1 MRAVVDRAD
10 TAPHGIVRHPTFGQ
24 GRVLHAAADL
34 LIVRFP
40 HGIEQV
46 LMASVTTVASV
57 EGALGSGALADPLS
71 AVVRLQALAIRSV
84 NDRWGVFSRSR
95 VKLLPHQ
102 LWVCR
107 RVREQWPFRWLVGD
121 DVGLGKT
128 IEAGLVISPL
138 VASGQVKRL
147 LVLTPSRLAG
157 QWQQRLKQMFDIRL
171 SLYAAEVDQPHLDF
185 WGTNRMVVASFHT
198 LRENLRGQR
207 DRLLAA
213 EPWDLVVV
221 DEAHHLN
228 ADERTGTTLAY
239 DLLADLDAAGKLTS
253 LLFFTGTPHR
263 GKDFGFASLMRLLR
277 PDEFDPRKPLGTQL
291 PLLRGAMIRNNKA
304 SVTDLEGRKLFT
316 KLHVQA
322 RDHSHSPEEAAFYE
336 TMTAFILDG
345 RAYASGLTGRARS
358 ARMLLLIAL
367 QKLAASSI
375 AAIRSALRR
384 RRDMLASSAVASEA
398 SEPAPTLDPDAT
410 ADEMAEAEEALPE
423 RLALALMRDEV
434 ARLDELIALADRVQ
448 GEAKIERLLAL
459 ISDELPDSEPV
470 LLFTE
475 YKATQALVV
484 NALHRRF
491 GHGKAGFINGDDHLD
506 GLEDARGHGRRATSK
521 REEAADAF
529 NAGRLRFL
537 VSTEAGGE
545 GIDLQERCATLVH
558 VDMPWNPMRLHQ
570 RVGRLWRYGQRRD
583 VTAFIL
589 RNPDTVEA
597 RIWTLLDAK
606 LRRIQAALSASMD
619 DPEDAMQLVL
629 GMSSVGLFDDLFA
642 GSLDKRGEGLSSWFN
657 TETAQLGGEDVLTA
671 VRRMLGSVDRFDF
684 GKAGGDLPRVDLPDL
699 ESFFANAVQRHRR
712 RLLRTPSGL
721 ELPNTPD
728 AWRAAD
734 PGGVRTRYDGLV
746 FDRSVSGQNAA
757 ARVLGV
763 GHGLVDVALAEA
775 LTIEAPAARVQGL
788 SSPLLVLGVE
798 DQVTGQRRPV
808 ARLLFGATIEE
819 GEVRVLRDW
828 ELLRRLATIRAST
841 DGVPETMQAP
851 TAAERRT
858 YCDLLAAL
866 EPSALPLVEEFTRP
880 VLVQEALLLPE
891 QRGRRPTGMRDNQML
906 QRMPAPNEA

>member
-1 MRAVVDRAD
+1 MGARLDLAD
-10 TAPHGIVRHPTFGQ
+10 TAPHGTVRHPTFGH
-24 GRVLHAAADL
+24 GRVLHTVGDL

-46 LMASVTTVASV
+46 LAASVTVVASV

-107 RVREQWPFRWLVGD
+107 RVREQWPFRWLVAD

-171 SLYAAEVDQPHLDF
+171 SLYAAEVDQPRLDF

-239 DLLADLDAAGKLTS
+239 DLLADLDAAGKLNS

-277 PDEFDPRKPLGTQL
+277 PNEFDPRKPLGPQL

-316 KLHVQA
+316 NLHVQA

-384 RRDMLASSAVASEA
+384 RRQMLATSPGVSDA
-398 SEPAPTLDPDAT
+398 SEPTPALDPDAT
-410 ADEMAEAEEALPE
+410 ADEMAEAEEALPA

-434 ARLDELIALADRVQ
+434 ARLDELIALADRVT

-459 ISDELPDSEPV
+459 ISNELPDSEPA

-484 NALHRRF
+484 NALHQRF
-491 GHGKAGFINGDDHLD
+491 GHGTAGFINGDDHLD
-506 GLEDARGHGRRATSK
+506 GLEDARGHVRRMTSK
-521 REEAADAF
+521 REAAADAF
-529 NAGRLRFL
+529 NDGRLRFL

-545 GIDLQERCATLVH
+545 GIDLQQRCATLVH

-583 VTAFIL
+583 VTAYIL

-597 RIWTLLDAK
+597 RIWTLLDEK

-629 GMSSVGLFDDLFA
+629 GISSVGLFDDLFA
-642 GSLDKRGEGLSSWFN
+642 GSMGKPGEGLSSWFN
-657 TETAQLGGEDVLTA
+657 TETAQLGGEDALT
-671 VRRMLGSVDRFDF
+671 VVKRMLGSVDRFDF
-684 GKAGGDLPRVDLPDL
+684 GKVGEDLPRADLPDL
-699 ESFFANAVQRHRR
+699 EPFFTNAVQRHRR

-721 ELPNTPD
+721 DLPNTPD
-728 AWRAAD
+728 AWRSAD
-734 PGGVRTRYDGLV
+734 LGGIRTRYDGLV

-775 LTIEAPAARVQGL
+775 LAIEAPAARVDGV
-788 SSPLLVLGVE
+788 SWPLLVVGVE

-808 ARLLFGATIEE
+808 ARLLFGATLQD
-819 GEVRVLRDW
+819 GQVNVLRDW
-828 ELLRRLATIRAST
+828 ELLRRLAAVRVRTENVSPAPQPVTTAELQSHSKLAAAL
-841 DGVPETMQAP
+841 VPE
-851 TAAERRT
+851 R
-858 YCDLLAAL
+858 
-866 EPSALPLVEEFTRP
+866 LPLLEEFTRP
-880 VLVQEALLLPE
+880 VIVQEAFLLPL
-891 QRGRRPTGMRDNQML
+891 T
-906 QRMPAPNEA
+906 

>member
-1 MRAVVDRAD
+1 MDQAD
-10 TAPHGIVRHPTFGQ
+10 AAPDKNVRHSAFGT
-24 GRVLHAAADL
+24 GRVLHAAGDL

-46 LMASVTTVASV
+46 LATSVVAVASV
-57 EGALGSGALADPLS
+57 EGAVGSGALADPLS
-71 AVVRLQALAIRSV
+71 AVLRLQALAIRSV

-107 RVREQWPFRWLVGD
+107 RVRDRWPFRWLVAD

-138 VASGQVKRL
+138 VASGQVKRV

-171 SLYAAEVDQPHLDF
+171 SLYASEVDQTRLDF

-228 ADERTGTTLAY
+228 ADERAGTTLAY
-239 DLLADLDAAGKLTS
+239 DLLADLDAAGKVTS

-277 PDEFDPRKPLGTQL
+277 PGEFDPRKPLGPQL
-291 PLLRGAMIRNNKA
+291 SLLRGAMIRNNKA
-304 SVTDLEGRKLFT
+304 SVTDLEGRRLFT
-316 KLHVQA
+316 RLHVQA

-345 RAYASGLTGRARS
+345 RAYASGLSGRARS

-375 AAIRSALRR
+375 AAIRLALRR
-384 RRDMLASSAVASEA
+384 RRDMLARAADVSEGPGV
-398 SEPAPTLDPDAT
+398 SPDTDAT
-410 ADEMAEAEEALPE
+410 TDEMAEAEEDLPA

-448 GEAKIERLLAL
+448 YEAKIDRLLAL
-459 ISDELPDSEPV
+459 ISDELPNREPV

-475 YKATQALVV
+475 YKATQALVM
-484 NALHRRF
+484 NALHQRF
-491 GHGKAGFINGDDHLD
+491 GHGQAGFINGDDHLD
-506 GLEDARGHGRRATSK
+506 GLEDAKGSPRRVTSK
-521 REEAADAF
+521 REAAADAF
-529 NAGRLRFL
+529 NDGRLRFL

-583 VTAFIL
+583 VTAYIL

-597 RIWTLLDAK
+597 RIWRLLDAK

-629 GMSSVGLFDDLFA
+629 GMSSAGLFDDLYS
-642 GSLDKRGEGLSSWFN
+642 GSLDKRGDGLSSWFN
-657 TETAQLGGEDVLTA
+657 TETAQLGGEDVLTV

-684 GKAGGDLPRVDLPDL
+684 GKVGADLPRVDLPDL
-699 ESFFANAVQRHRR
+699 EPFFVNAAQRHRR
-712 RLLRTPSGL
+712 RVLKAPSGL

-734 PGGVRTRYDGLV
+734 PGGIRTRYDGLV

-757 ARVLGV
+757 ARVMGI
-763 GHGLVDVALAEA
+763 GHALIDVALAEA
-775 LTIEAPAARVQGL
+775 LAIEAPVARVPGL
-788 SSPLLVLGVE
+788 SSPLLVVGIE
-798 DQVTGQRRPV
+798 DQVTGQRRPL
-808 ARLLFGATIEE
+808 ARLLFGASVED

-828 ELLRRLATIRAST
+828 ELLRSLNSIRVKTDST
-841 DGVPETMQAP
+841 SEAIEDPFSY
-851 TAAERRT
+851 ERRIHAE
-858 YCDLLAAL
+858 LLAAV
-866 EPSALPLVEEFTRP
+866 EPSKLPLADEFTRP
-880 VLVQEALLLPE
+880 ILVQEALLLPS
-891 QRGRRPTGMRDNQML
+891 G
-906 QRMPAPNEA
+906 

>member
-1 MRAVVDRAD
+1 
-10 TAPHGIVRHPTFGQ
+10 
-24 GRVLHAAADL
+24 VLHTADDL

-46 LMASVTTVASV
+46 LADSVAAVATV
-57 EGALGSGALADPLS
+57 EGAIGSGALADPLS
-71 AVVRLQALAIRSV
+71 AVVRLQGLAIRSV

-107 RVREQWPFRWLVGD
+107 RVRERWPFRWLVAD

-171 SLYAAEVDQPHLDF
+171 SLYAAEVDQARLDF
-185 WGTNRMVVASFHT
+185 WGANRMVVASFHT

-277 PDEFDPRKPLGTQL
+277 PHEFDPRKPLGPQL

-345 RAYASGLTGRARS
+345 RAYASGLSGRARS

-375 AAIRSALRR
+375 TAIRSALRR
-384 RRDMLASSAVASEA
+384 RRDMLASSVGVSDTP
-398 SEPAPTLDPDAT
+398 EPPAAFDPDAT
-410 ADEMAEAEEALPE
+410 ADEKAEAEEALPA

-448 GEAKIERLLAL
+448 EEAKIERLLAL

-506 GLEDARGHGRRATSK
+506 GIEDARGQVRRVASK
-521 REEAADAF
+521 REAAAEAF
-529 NAGRLRFL
+529 NDGSLRFL

-545 GIDLQERCATLVH
+545 GIDLQELCATLVH

-583 VTAFIL
+583 VTAYIL

-597 RIWTLLDAK
+597 RIWNLLDAK
-606 LRRIQAALSASMD
+606 LRRIQVALSASMD

-629 GMSSVGLFDDLFA
+629 GMSSAGLFDDLFA
-642 GSLDKRGEGLSSWFN
+642 GSLDKRGDGLSSWFN
-657 TETAQLGGEDVLTA
+657 TETAQLGGEDVLTV

-699 ESFFANAVQRHRR
+699 EPFFANAVQRHRR
-712 RLLRTPSGL
+712 RLLRMTSGL

-728 AWRAAD
+728 AWRTAD
-734 PGGVRTRYDGLV
+734 PGGIRTRYDGLV

-763 GHGLVDVALAEA
+763 GHALVDVALSEA
-775 LTIEAPAARVQGL
+775 MTIEAPAARVQGL
-788 SSPLLVLGVE
+788 SSPLLVVGIE
-798 DQVTGQRRPV
+798 DQVTGQRRAV
-808 ARLLFGATIEE
+808 SRLLFGASVED
-819 GEVRVLRDW
+819 GKVRVLRDW
-828 ELLRRLATIRAST
+828 ELLRRLASVRART
-841 DGVPETMQAP
+841 DDAIGAP
-851 TAAERRT
+851 QPVTPQELQLHAR
-858 YCDLLAAL
+858 LSAAL
-866 EPSALPLVEEFTRP
+866 APEHLPLSDEFTRP
-880 VLVQEALLLPE
+880 TVVQEALLLP
-891 QRGRRPTGMRDNQML
+891 L
-906 QRMPAPNEA
+906 A

>member
-1 MRAVVDRAD
+1 MIGAGADRAD
-10 TAPHGIVRHPTFGQ
+10 TAQYRAVRHPTFGH
-24 GRVLHAAADL
+24 GRVLHSAADL
-34 LIVRFP
+34 LIIRFP

-46 LMASVTTVASV
+46 LAASVMTVASV
-57 EGALGSGALADPLS
+57 EGTLGDGALSDPLS

-107 RVREQWPFRWLVGD
+107 RVREQWPFRWLVAD

-171 SLYAAEVDQPHLDF
+171 SVYAAEVDQPRLDF

-239 DLLADLDAAGKLTS
+239 DLLADLDAAGKLSS

-263 GKDFGFASLMRLLR
+263 GKDFGFTSLMRLLR
-277 PDEFDPRKPLGTQL
+277 PDEFDPRKPLGQQL
-291 PLLRGAMIRNNKA
+291 LLLRGAMIRNNKG

-316 KLHVQA
+316 KLHVEA

-345 RAYASGLTGRARS
+345 RAYASGLSGRARS

-384 RRDMLASSAVASEA
+384 RRDLLLSSSGVSDASEA
-398 SEPAPTLDPDAT
+398 SGAPESDAT
-410 ADEMAEAEEALPE
+410 ADEMAEAEESLPG

-434 ARLDELIALADRVQ
+434 ARLGELIALADQVQ

-459 ISDELPDSEPV
+459 ISDELPDLEPV

-484 NALHRRF
+484 NALQRKF
-491 GHGKAGFINGDDHLD
+491 GHDTAGFINGDDHLD
-506 GLEDARGHGRRATSK
+506 GVEDAKGHVRRVTSK
-521 REEAADAF
+521 REAAADAF
-529 NAGRLRFL
+529 NDGRLRFL

-545 GIDLQERCATLVH
+545 GIDLQERCATLLH

-583 VTAFIL
+583 VTAYIL

-606 LRRIQAALSASMD
+606 LRRIQTALSASMD

-629 GMSSVGLFDDLFA
+629 GMSSAGLFDDLFA
-642 GSLDKRGEGLSSWFN
+642 SSVDKSGEGLSSWFN
-657 TETAQLGGEDVLTA
+657 TETAQLGGEDVLT
-671 VRRMLGSVDRFDF
+671 VVKRMLGSVDRFDF
-684 GKAGGDLPRVDLPDL
+684 GKSGGDLPRVDLPDL
-699 ESFFANAVQRHRR
+699 EPFFANAVQRHRR
-712 RLLRTPSGL
+712 RLLRTHSGL

-728 AWRAAD
+728 AWRAVD
-734 PGGVRTRYDGLV
+734 PGGIRARYDGLV

-763 GHGLVDVALAEA
+763 GHALVDAAIAEA
-775 LTIEAPAARVQGL
+775 LAIEAPIARVQGL
-788 SSPLLVLGVE
+788 STPLLVVGIE
-798 DQVTGQRRPV
+798 DQVTGKQRPV
-808 ARLLFGATIEE
+808 ARLLFGASIED

-828 ELLRRLATIRAST
+828 ELLRRLALIRPKTDDASEAT
-841 DGVPETMQAP
+841 QPP
-851 TAAERRT
+851 TPAERRIHE
-858 YCDLLAAL
+858 DLLERLKPA
-866 EPSALPLVEEFTRP
+866 SLPQADEFTRP
-880 VLVQEALLLPE
+880 ILVQEAFLLPS
-891 QRGRRPTGMRDNQML
+891 G
-906 QRMPAPNEA
+906 